1 MIIKTVIFLL
11 LLTEGFSQTWYWTGR
26 THGELDW
33 STIETEHYRVHYHQG
48 IENIAKEGASIAE
61 QVRPILL
68 KQMDLEDIPTID
80 IIFTTE
86 DEIMNGFAQWTYNT
100 FIWVDQNDAAIW
112 LEDEKWLY
120 QVLAHELQ
128 HIVFFH
134 RVKTWLP
141 EPWSIF
147 LSQIPGWV
155 VEGLAEYE
163 TEHWR
168 PYRADISHK
177 FHVLKNKMDKMDPH
191 HDGYSKLLYWSN
203 RFGDS
208 TIVNTLSER
217 NEMGLFMFDGAF
229 KKHTGITVEQ
239 FNEDW
244 RRHMNTY
251 YYGYRAQKEAIEEI
265 GKVVTLPIEKLL
277 GFTFYRDSSQ
287 IAITGLDDD
296 RQGDLSLYVFQRDT
310 TKEQKQREK
319 RKKAKEKEEKKLE
332 EEAKEKVEK
341 KELSFF
347 AKLLGKDK
355 KDDKKKKKPKP
366 IIIWDKE
373 EVDFGSF
380 HKYMNWS
387 YDGRKLLYAKYHF
400 GKHQAMINDIKVY
413 DLDEKSS
420 EWLTQSERATYPD
433 WSPDGQRIVYVAHK
447 NSVAN
452 LYTMSTDGSNK
463 KQITNYVYDT
473 QILTPHYAPDGNS
486 IVFAMADQEANLDL
500 FILELTS
507 GDVRRVT
514 DDPAADY
521 DPVWHPGGDFVSYT
535 SHASSTPNIHTVNL
549 STGASKQVSDVGDAV
564 WAAQWSPVDST
575 IMAFTL
581 PDVDTVRIV
590 NVDPHRD
597 ITTKELALRDHYTN
611 WRSAGPDILLTDVDP
626 KKEVNILKSHDYT
639 PTIGIKHMT
648 TLVLPLGY
656 EVLGFTQWS
665 DAMVRHLFIGIGLAD
680 FSENGTHR
688 FLIQYANAMGG
699 PMWGITATSL
709 LDIKAKPYDRT
720 KWGLLEENK
729 SISLWAN
736 MPYNT
741 GNNMSSNHTFGG
753 SVKLTDRNANVIKDV
768 DDETEKFIYL
778 DSTDFRY
785 LNMPVSGKE
794 GLISLS
800 YTWLSRRPH
809 KRNAMIPKQGQGVDL
824 TLEYANSGLYGVFDY
839 TRITTDVFINF
850 LPHKKSPVV
859 IFGRIKSVTML
870 GDKPP
875 PQDMPAITNDT
886 PIYMGGSNIFGSD
899 EVIHLRGW
907 DDWRLGDRLVFGT
920 VESRIGAPQAS
931 LAAFLDFGNAWYA
944 GGEKADLLF
953 TGGYEL
959 RVNIGFIVLAYGTAQ
974 DFNRWREGE
983 SPNNYL
989 RMTLVNPF

>member
-1 MIIKTVIFLL
+1 MKIFIFLL
-11 LLTEGFSQTWYWTGR
+11 LLTQGFSQTWSWTGR

-33 STIETEHYRVHYHQG
+33 STIETENYRIHYHQG

-134 RVKTWLP
+134 RIKTWLP
-141 EPWSIF
+141 EPWSFF

-177 FHVLKNKMDKMDPH
+177 FHVLKNKMDEMDPH
-191 HDGYSKLLYWSN
+191 HDGYSKLLYWSD

-208 TIVNTLSER
+208 TIVKTLSER
-217 NEMGLFMFDGAF
+217 NGLGLFNFGEAF
-229 KKHTGITVEQ
+229 KKSTGITVDQ
-239 FNEDW
+239 FDEDW

-265 GKVVTLPIEKLL
+265 GSVVTLPIERLY
-277 GFTFYRDSSQ
+277 GFSFYSDSTQ
-287 IAITGLDDD
+287 IAITGLDDKG
-296 RQGDLSLYVFQRDT
+296 QGDMSLYILERDT
-310 TKEQKQREK
+310 TKEREAREE
-319 RKKAKEKEEKKLE
+319 RKKAKEETEKDAEKKPG
-332 EEAKEKVEK
+332 
-341 KELSFF
+341 FF
-347 AKLLGKDK
+347 AKLFGKDEE
-355 KDDKKKKKPKP
+355 DNEQEKKPKP

-387 YDGRKLLYAKYHF
+387 YDGRKLVYAKYHF
-400 GKHQAMINDIKVY
+400 GEHQAMINDIKVY
-413 DLDEKSS
+413 DLDKKSS
-420 EWLTQSERATYPD
+420 TWLTQSERSTYPD
-433 WSPDGQRIVYVAHK
+433 WSPDGQRIVYVAHE

-452 LYTMSTDGSNK
+452 LYTMSTDGSDK
-463 KQITNYVYDT
+463 RRITNYVYDT
-473 QILTPHYAPDGNS
+473 QILNPHYSPDGNS
-486 IVFAMADQEANLDL
+486 IVFAMADKEANLDL
-500 FILELTS
+500 FILELDS
-507 GDVRRVT
+507 DDIRRLT

-535 SHASSTPNIHTVNL
+535 SHASSTPNIHTINL

-564 WAAQWSPVDST
+564 WAAQLSPVDST

-590 NVDPHRD
+590 NIDPHRD
-597 ITTKELALRDHYTN
+597 VTTQALVIRDHYSD
-611 WRSAGPDILLTDVDP
+611 WRSAGPDILLTGVDP
-626 KKEVNILKSHDYT
+626 KKEINILKSHDYT

-656 EVLGFTQWS
+656 EVLGLTQWS

-699 PMWGITATSL
+699 PLWGITATSL

-729 SISLWAN
+729 SIGLWAN

-741 GNNMSSNHTFGG
+741 GNNISSNHTFGG
-753 SVKLTDRNANVIKDV
+753 SVKFTDRNANVIKDV
-768 DDETEKFIYL
+768 DDKTDKLIYL

-800 YTWLSRRPH
+800 YTWWSRRPH
-809 KRNAMIPKQGQGVDL
+809 ERNAMIPKQGQGLDL

-839 TRITTDVFINF
+839 TRIITDVFINM

-859 IFGRIKSVTML
+859 IFGRIKSVTIL

-886 PIYMGGSNIFGSD
+886 PIYVGGSNILGSD

-920 VESRIGAPQAS
+920 FESRIGAPQAS

-944 GGEKADLLF
+944 DGVKADWLF

-974 DFNRWREGE
+974 DFNRWRESE

>member
-1 MIIKTVIFLL
+1 
-11 LLTEGFSQTWYWTGR
+11 
-26 THGELDW
+26 
-33 STIETEHYRVHYHQG
+33 
-48 IENIAKEGASIAE
+48 
-61 QVRPILL
+61 
-68 KQMDLEDIPTID
+68 
-80 IIFTTE
+80 
-86 DEIMNGFAQWTYNT
+86 
-100 FIWVDQNDAAIW
+100 VDQ
-112 LEDEKWLY
+112 
-120 QVLAHELQ
+120 
-128 HIVFFH
+128 
-134 RVKTWLP
+134 
-141 EPWSIF
+141 
-147 LSQIPGWV
+147 
-155 VEGLAEYE
+155 
-163 TEHWR
+163 
-168 PYRADISHK
+168 
-177 FHVLKNKMDKMDPH
+177 
-191 HDGYSKLLYWSN
+191 
-203 RFGDS
+203 
-208 TIVNTLSER
+208 
-217 NEMGLFMFDGAF
+217 FD
-229 KKHTGITVEQ
+229 
-239 FNEDW
+239 EDW

-265 GKVVTLPIEKLL
+265 GSVVTLPIERLY
-277 GFTFYRDSSQ
+277 GFSFYSDSTQ
-287 IAITGLDDD
+287 IAITGLDDKG
-296 RQGDLSLYVFQRDT
+296 QGDMSLYILERDT
-310 TKEQKQREK
+310 TKEREAREE
-319 RKKAKEKEEKKLE
+319 RKKAKEETEKDAESKPG
-332 EEAKEKVEK
+332 
-341 KELSFF
+341 FF
-347 AKLLGKDK
+347 AKLFGKDEEEDNK
-355 KDDKKKKKPKP
+355 QEKKPKP

-387 YDGRKLLYAKYHF
+387 YDGRKLVYAKYHF
-400 GKHQAMINDIKVY
+400 GEHQAMINDIKVY

-420 EWLTQSERATYPD
+420 AWLTQSERSTYPD
-433 WSPDGQRIVYVAHK
+433 WSPDGQRIIYVAHE

-452 LYTMSTDGSNK
+452 LYTMSTDGSDK
-463 KQITNYVYDT
+463 KRITNYVYDT
-473 QILTPHYAPDGNS
+473 QILNPHYSPDGNS
-486 IVFAMADQEANLDL
+486 IVFAMADKEANLDL
-500 FILELTS
+500 FILELAS
-507 GDVRRVT
+507 GDIRRLT

-564 WAAQWSPVDST
+564 WAAQLSPVDST

-597 ITTKELALRDHYTN
+597 VTTQALVIRDHYSD
-611 WRSAGPDILLTDVDP
+611 WRSAGPDILLTGVDP
-626 KKEVNILKSHDYT
+626 KKEINILKSHDYT

-656 EVLGFTQWS
+656 EVLGLTQWS

-699 PMWGITATSL
+699 PLWGITATSL

-729 SISLWAN
+729 SIALWAN

-753 SVKLTDRNANVIKDV
+753 SVKFTDRNANVIKDV
-768 DDETEKFIYL
+768 DDETDKLIYL

-809 KRNAMIPKQGQGVDL
+809 KRNAMIPKQGQGLDL

-839 TRITTDVFINF
+839 TRITTDVFINL

-859 IFGRIKSVTML
+859 IFGRIKSVTIL

-886 PIYMGGSNIFGSD
+886 PIYMGGSNILGSD

-920 VESRIGAPQAS
+920 FESRIGAPQAS

-944 GGEKADLLF
+944 DGEKADWLF

-974 DFNRWREGE
+974 DFNRWRESE

>member
-1 MIIKTVIFLL
+1 MIIKASLFFLL
-11 LLTEGFSQTWYWTGR
+11 LTQGFSQTWAWSGR

-33 STIETEHYRVHYHQG
+33 TTIETEHYRIHYHQG

-68 KQMDLEDIPTID
+68 QQLDLEDIPTID

-86 DEIMNGFAQWTYNT
+86 DEIMNGFAGPTYQT

-120 QVLAHELQ
+120 QVLSHELQ

-134 RVKTWLP
+134 RIKTWLP
-141 EPWSIF
+141 EPWSF
-147 LSQIPGWV
+147 LFSKTPGWV

-177 FHVLKNKMDKMDPH
+177 FHVLKNEMDDMDPH
-191 HDGYSKLLYWSN
+191 HDGFSKLLYWSD

-208 TIVNTLSER
+208 TIVKTLSER
-217 NEMGLFMFDGAF
+217 NGMGLFNFDEAF
-229 KKHTGITVEQ
+229 KKSSGITVDQ
-239 FNEDW
+239 FDEDW

-265 GKVVTLPIEKLL
+265 GSVVTLPIERLY
-277 GFTFYRDSSQ
+277 GFSFYSDSTQ
-287 IAITGLDDD
+287 IAITGLDDKG
-296 RQGDLSLYVFQRDT
+296 QGDMSLYILERDT
-310 TKEQKQREK
+310 TKEREAREE
-319 RKKAKEKEEKKLE
+319 RKKAKEETEKDAESKPG
-332 EEAKEKVEK
+332 
-341 KELSFF
+341 FF
-347 AKLLGKDK
+347 AKLFGKDEEEDNK
-355 KDDKKKKKPKP
+355 QEKKPKP
-366 IIIWDKE
+366 IIIWDKQ

-387 YDGRKLLYAKYHF
+387 YDGRKLVYAKYHF
-400 GKHQAMINDIKVY
+400 GEHQAMINDIKVY

-420 EWLTQSERATYPD
+420 AWLTQSERSTYPD
-433 WSPDGQRIVYVAHK
+433 WSPDGQRIIYVAHE

-452 LYTMSTDGSNK
+452 LYTMSTDGSDK
-463 KQITNYVYDT
+463 KRITNYVYDT
-473 QILTPHYAPDGNS
+473 QILNPHYSPDGNS
-486 IVFAMADQEANLDL
+486 IVFAMADKEANLDL
-500 FILELTS
+500 FILELAS
-507 GDVRRVT
+507 GDIRRLT

-521 DPVWHPGGDFVSYT
+521 DPVWHPDGDFVSYT
-535 SHASSTPNIHTVNL
+535 SHASSTPNIHTINL

-564 WAAQWSPVDST
+564 WTAQLSPVNST

-597 ITTKELALRDHYTN
+597 VTTQALVIRDHYSD
-611 WRSAGPDILLTDVDP
+611 WRSAGPDILLTGVDP
-626 KKEVNILKSHDYT
+626 KKEINILKSHDYT

-656 EVLGFTQWS
+656 EVLGLTQWS

-680 FSENGTHR
+680 FSEDGTHR

-699 PMWGITATSL
+699 PLWGITATSL
-709 LDIKAKPYDRT
+709 LDFKAKSYDRT

-729 SISLWAN
+729 SIALWAN

-753 SVKLTDRNANVIKDV
+753 SVKFTDRNANVIKDV
-768 DDETEKFIYL
+768 DDETDKLIYL

-794 GLISLS
+794 GLINLS

-809 KRNAMIPKQGQGVDL
+809 KRNAMIPKQGQGLDL

-839 TRITTDVFINF
+839 TRITTDVFINL

-859 IFGRIKSVTML
+859 IFGRIKSVTIL

-875 PQDMPAITNDT
+875 AQDMPAITNDT

-920 VESRIGAPQAS
+920 FESRIGAPQAS

-944 GGEKADLLF
+944 DGDKADWLF

-959 RVNIGFIVLAYGTAQ
+959 RLNIGFIVLAYGTAQ
-974 DFNRWREGE
+974 DFNRWRESE

>member
-1 MIIKTVIFLL
+1 MKIFIFLL
-11 LLTEGFSQTWYWTGR
+11 LLTQGFSQTWSWTGR

-33 STIETEHYRVHYHQG
+33 STIETENYRIHYHQG

-134 RVKTWLP
+134 RIKTWLP
-141 EPWSIF
+141 EPWSFF

-177 FHVLKNKMDKMDPH
+177 FHVLKNKMDEMDPH
-191 HDGYSKLLYWSN
+191 HDGYSKLLYWSD

-208 TIVNTLSER
+208 TIVKTLSER
-217 NEMGLFMFDGAF
+217 NGLGLFNFGEAF
-229 KKHTGITVEQ
+229 KKSTGITVDQ
-239 FNEDW
+239 FDEDW

-251 YYGYRAQKEAIEEI
+251 YYGYRAQKEGIEEI
-265 GKVVTLPIEKLL
+265 GSVVTLPIERLY
-277 GFTFYRDSSQ
+277 GFSFYSDSTQ
-287 IAITGLDDD
+287 IAITGLDDKG
-296 RQGDLSLYVFQRDT
+296 QGDMSLYILERDT
-310 TKEQKQREK
+310 TKEREAREE
-319 RKKAKEKEEKKLE
+319 RKKAKEETEKDAEKKPG
-332 EEAKEKVEK
+332 
-341 KELSFF
+341 FF
-347 AKLLGKDK
+347 AKLFGKDEEE
-355 KDDKKKKKPKP
+355 DNEQEKKPKP

-387 YDGRKLLYAKYHF
+387 YDGRKLVYAKYHF
-400 GKHQAMINDIKVY
+400 GEHQAMINDIKVY
-413 DLDEKSS
+413 DLDKKSS
-420 EWLTQSERATYPD
+420 TWLTQSERSTYPD
-433 WSPDGQRIVYVAHK
+433 WSPDGQRIVYVAHE

-452 LYTMSTDGSNK
+452 LYTMSTDGSDK
-463 KQITNYVYDT
+463 RRITNYVYDT
-473 QILTPHYAPDGNS
+473 QILNPHYSPDGNS
-486 IVFAMADQEANLDL
+486 IVFAMADKEANLDL
-500 FILELTS
+500 FILELDS
-507 GDVRRVT
+507 DDIRRLT

-535 SHASSTPNIHTVNL
+535 SHASSTPNIHTINL

-564 WAAQWSPVDST
+564 WAAQLSPVDST

-590 NVDPHRD
+590 NIDPHRD
-597 ITTKELALRDHYTN
+597 VTTQALVIRDHYSD
-611 WRSAGPDILLTDVDP
+611 WRSAGPDILLTGVDP
-626 KKEVNILKSHDYT
+626 KKEINILKSHDYT

-656 EVLGFTQWS
+656 EVLGLTQWS

-699 PMWGITATSL
+699 PLWGITATSL

-729 SISLWAN
+729 SIGLWAN

-741 GNNMSSNHTFGG
+741 GNNISSNHTFGG
-753 SVKLTDRNANVIKDV
+753 SIKFTDRNANVIKDV
-768 DDETEKFIYL
+768 DDKTDKLIYL

-800 YTWLSRRPH
+800 YTWWSRRPH
-809 KRNAMIPKQGQGVDL
+809 ERNAMIPKQGQGLDL

-839 TRITTDVFINF
+839 TRIITDVFINM

-859 IFGRIKSVTML
+859 IFGRIKSVTIL

-886 PIYMGGSNIFGSD
+886 PIYVGGSNILGSD

-920 VESRIGAPQAS
+920 FESRIGAPQAS

-944 GGEKADLLF
+944 DGVKADWLF

-974 DFNRWREGE
+974 DFNRWRESE

>member
-1 MIIKTVIFLL
+1 MKIFIFLL
-11 LLTEGFSQTWYWTGR
+11 LLTQGFSQTWSWTGR

-33 STIETEHYRVHYHQG
+33 STIETENYRIHYHQG

-134 RVKTWLP
+134 RIKTWLP
-141 EPWSIF
+141 EPWSFF

-177 FHVLKNKMDKMDPH
+177 FHVLKNKMDEMDPH
-191 HDGYSKLLYWSN
+191 HDGYSKLLYWSD

-208 TIVNTLSER
+208 TIVKTLSER
-217 NEMGLFMFDGAF
+217 NGLGLFNFGEAF
-229 KKHTGITVEQ
+229 KKSTGITVDQ
-239 FNEDW
+239 FDEDW

-265 GKVVTLPIEKLL
+265 GSVVTLPIERLY
-277 GFTFYRDSSQ
+277 GFSFYSDSTQ
-287 IAITGLDDD
+287 IAITGLDDKG
-296 RQGDLSLYVFQRDT
+296 QGDMSLYILERDT
-310 TKEQKQREK
+310 TKEREAREE
-319 RKKAKEKEEKKLE
+319 RKKAKEETEKDAEKKPG
-332 EEAKEKVEK
+332 
-341 KELSFF
+341 FF
-347 AKLLGKDK
+347 AKLFGKDEEE
-355 KDDKKKKKPKP
+355 DNEQEKKPKP

-387 YDGRKLLYAKYHF
+387 YDGRKLVYAKYHF
-400 GKHQAMINDIKVY
+400 GEHQAMINDIKVY
-413 DLDEKSS
+413 DLDKKSS
-420 EWLTQSERATYPD
+420 TWLTQSERSTYPD
-433 WSPDGQRIVYVAHK
+433 WSPDGQRIVYVAHE

-452 LYTMSTDGSNK
+452 LYTMSTDGSDK
-463 KQITNYVYDT
+463 RRITNYVYDT
-473 QILTPHYAPDGNS
+473 QILNPHYSPDGNS
-486 IVFAMADQEANLDL
+486 IVFAMADKEANLDL
-500 FILELTS
+500 FILELDS
-507 GDVRRVT
+507 DDIRRLT

-535 SHASSTPNIHTVNL
+535 SHASSTPNIHTINL

-564 WAAQWSPVDST
+564 WAAQLSPVDST

-590 NVDPHRD
+590 NIDPHRD
-597 ITTKELALRDHYTN
+597 VTTQALVIRDHYSD
-611 WRSAGPDILLTDVDP
+611 WRSAGPDILLTGVDP
-626 KKEVNILKSHDYT
+626 KKEINILKSHDYT

-656 EVLGFTQWS
+656 EVLGLTQWS

-699 PMWGITATSL
+699 PLWGITATSL

-729 SISLWAN
+729 SIGLWAN

-741 GNNMSSNHTFGG
+741 GNNISSNHTFGG
-753 SVKLTDRNANVIKDV
+753 SVKFTDRNANVIKDV
-768 DDETEKFIYL
+768 DDETDKLIYL

-800 YTWLSRRPH
+800 YTWWSRRPH
-809 KRNAMIPKQGQGVDL
+809 ERNAMIPKQGQGLDL

-839 TRITTDVFINF
+839 TRIITDVFINM

-859 IFGRIKSVTML
+859 IFGRIKSVTIL

-886 PIYMGGSNIFGSD
+886 PIYVGGSNILGSD

-920 VESRIGAPQAS
+920 FESRIGAPQAS

-944 GGEKADLLF
+944 DGVKADWLF

-974 DFNRWREGE
+974 DFNRWRESE

>member
-1 MIIKTVIFLL
+1 
-11 LLTEGFSQTWYWTGR
+11 
-26 THGELDW
+26 
-33 STIETEHYRVHYHQG
+33 
-48 IENIAKEGASIAE
+48 
-61 QVRPILL
+61 
-68 KQMDLEDIPTID
+68 
-80 IIFTTE
+80 
-86 DEIMNGFAQWTYNT
+86 
-100 FIWVDQNDAAIW
+100 
-112 LEDEKWLY
+112 
-120 QVLAHELQ
+120 
-128 HIVFFH
+128 
-134 RVKTWLP
+134 
-141 EPWSIF
+141 
-147 LSQIPGWV
+147 
-155 VEGLAEYE
+155 
-163 TEHWR
+163 
-168 PYRADISHK
+168 
-177 FHVLKNKMDKMDPH
+177 
-191 HDGYSKLLYWSN
+191 
-203 RFGDS
+203 
-208 TIVNTLSER
+208 
-217 NEMGLFMFDGAF
+217 
-229 KKHTGITVEQ
+229 
-239 FNEDW
+239 
-244 RRHMNTY
+244 
-251 YYGYRAQKEAIEEI
+251 
-265 GKVVTLPIEKLL
+265 
-277 GFTFYRDSSQ
+277 
-287 IAITGLDDD
+287 
-296 RQGDLSLYVFQRDT
+296 
-310 TKEQKQREK
+310 
-319 RKKAKEKEEKKLE
+319 
-332 EEAKEKVEK
+332 
-341 KELSFF
+341 
-347 AKLLGKDK
+347 
-355 KDDKKKKKPKP
+355 
-366 IIIWDKE
+366 
-373 EVDFGSF
+373 
-380 HKYMNWS
+380 
-387 YDGRKLLYAKYHF
+387 
-400 GKHQAMINDIKVY
+400 
-413 DLDEKSS
+413 
-420 EWLTQSERATYPD
+420 
-433 WSPDGQRIVYVAHK
+433 
-447 NSVAN
+447 
-452 LYTMSTDGSNK
+452 MSTDGSDK
-463 KQITNYVYDT
+463 KQITNYVYDI

-486 IVFAMADQEANLDL
+486 IVFAMADQEANMDL
-500 FILELTS
+500 FILELAS
-507 GDVRRVT
+507 GDIRRLT

-549 STGASKQVSDVGDAV
+549 STGASKQVSDVGDAI

-597 ITTKELALRDHYTN
+597 VTTQALVIRDHYSD
-611 WRSAGPDILLTDVDP
+611 WRSAGPDILLTGVDP
-626 KKEVNILKSHDYT
+626 KKEINILKSHDYT

-656 EVLGFTQWS
+656 GVLGLTQWS

-729 SISLWAN
+729 SIALWAN

-741 GNNMSSNHTFGG
+741 GNNMSSNHTIGG

-768 DDETEKFIYL
+768 DDETEKLIYL

-983 SPNNYL
+983 KSPNNYL